1 MNFLPLAGILFAGC
15 GLIGESIEVWPDVP
29 APDFNPV
36 APMMDSP
43 TIALL
48 PGMIRKA
55 ANFWDKLMRRKKVM
69 ETASD
74 LT

>member
-1 MNFLPLAGILFAGC
+1 MATSAPAIVTCMNFLMNFLPLAGILFAGC

-48 PGMIRKA
+48 QGMIPKSRK
-55 ANFWDKLMRRKKVM
+55 L
-69 ETASD
+69 
-74 LT
+74 LG

>member
-1 MNFLPLAGILFAGC
+1 MATSAPAIVTCMNFLPLAGILFAGC

-48 PGMIRKA
+48 QDMIPKSRK
-55 ANFWDKLMRRKKVM
+55 L
-69 ETASD
+69 
-74 LT
+74 LG

>member
-48 PGMIRKA
+48 
-55 ANFWDKLMRRKKVM
+55 
-69 ETASD
+69 
-74 LT
+74 